1 MLGGFL
7 KTSLALSFV
16 HMLKEH
22 FGSWKLLGVQ
32 FLPGLKAQ
40 LTFDS
45 VEARVII
52 EKNTEID
59 IGGYPCRVVGG
70 RGSERGNVLI
80 FHLLYEL
87 DNEAF
92 KVVLQCFGLVHSVHH
107 QQHPD
112 TSIHTGMRIV
122 HMIRG
127 APIPW
132 QMYVDGWSAK
142 GWCPGQP
149 VECDICG
156 EGHISRVCPLCGKC
170 RFCKEEGHFA
180 RNCPNSNRN
189 DWGEVSADGT
199 APANA
204 EEGPAT
210 PADSAP
216 SSGAISDLRDNQL
229 DELTGVVAPGT
240 AALSDPLEGA
250 TLMSRVDSLEGTT
263 VVSQEQAPVSQ
274 SILAELTVPNS
285 CDAPNS
291 NDCIDLSSS
300 IDLLNERNESIVTL
314 KNNAASTANSN
325 INNENEIH
333 SNDSSGNNENSER
346 IMHSNDSSGN
356 NGNSESI
363 NVTLPNNNEMEVLDY
378 YSDSD
383 SDGSDDP
390 EIHSDASITSLDVD
404 VSSLDSVQSVDHEG
418 FAVLLLTWAPR
429 SSRKPVFVISPDRSR
444 SVSPADGCRSR
455 SSLSS
460 GKHPLPPVVGS
471 RPKSRKS

>member
-1 MLGGFL
+1 MPRPAMRRTVTLHVGRVPEL
-7 KTSLALSFV
+7 ISRSEFV
-16 HMLKEH
+16 HMLKQH

-40 LTFDS
+40 L
-45 VEARVII
+45 
-52 EKNTEID
+52 
-59 IGGYPCRVVGG
+59 IGGYSCRVVGG
-70 RGSERGNVLI
+70 GGSERGNVLV
-80 FHLLYEL
+80 FHLPYEL

-92 KVVLQCFGLVHSVHH
+92 KVVLQCFGSVHSVHH

-132 QMYVDGWSAK
+132 HMYVDGWSAK

-156 EGHISRVCPLCGKC
+156 EGHVSCMCPLRGKC
-170 RFCKEEGHFA
+170 RFCKQEGHFA

-210 PADSAP
+210 LLSADSAP

-229 DELTGVVAPGT
+229 DELTGVVAPGM

-250 TLMSRVDSLEGTT
+250 TLVSRVDSLEGTT

-314 KNNAASTANSN
+314 NNNAASTANSN
-325 INNENEIH
+325 INNGNEI
-333 SNDSSGNNENSER
+333 
-346 IMHSNDSSGN
+346 HSNDSSGN

-363 NVTLPNNNEMEVLDY
+363 NVTLPNNNEMEVLHNS
-378 YSDSD
+378 SDSD

-390 EIHSDASITSLDVD
+390 EIHSDASIASLDVD

-418 FAVLLLTWAPR
+418 FAVLLLKWAPR
-429 SSRKPVFVISPDRSR
+429 SSRKPIFVISPDRSR
-444 SVSPADGCRSR
+444 SVSPAHGCRSR
-455 SSLSS
+455 SFLSS